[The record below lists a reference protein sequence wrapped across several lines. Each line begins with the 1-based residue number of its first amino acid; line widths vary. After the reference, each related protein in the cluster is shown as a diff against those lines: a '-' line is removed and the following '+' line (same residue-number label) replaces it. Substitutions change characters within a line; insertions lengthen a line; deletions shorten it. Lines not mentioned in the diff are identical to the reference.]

1 MDTFGTRLRILGTA
15 AALACALVLPAGL
28 TVPASADDSAP
39 PSGFPSWQDVQTAK
53 QNEASKG
60 AEVGRITSLLDGLAA
75 QADQL
80 GNAAVKAGGDYA
92 VAKSDLDSANAN
104 VDLLAAQAQ
113 KANVLVAE
121 YKKEAGALA
130 AQTYKSG
137 GSSLGLF
144 ASLDALGAKD
154 GLHRLDVLG
163 IVTDRATAMYNRS
176 TAAQGTAKALADQ
189 EQAARVERERLAGD
203 ARQKLN
209 AAVGAQTAVETQVA
223 QQKQQ
228 SGVLVAQLASLKDST
243 VATEDQYRQGQT
255 ALVAYAAA
263 QEAKRLAAAEQA
275 RQQAQAAAGAAAAQK
290 AVLDSGAAVSGAA
303 PESTDYGSGYIPV
316 SVLLPNI
323 PGNGVNDPAG
333 AQAYASS
340 RLGAYGWGQDQ
351 LTCLVQLWIRESSW
365 QTNATN
371 SSSGAYGIAQALLPS
386 KYSEA
391 GSDWLTN
398 YRTQINWGLGYIQDR
413 YGSPC
418 GAWSHEVANNWY

>member
-1 MDTFGTRLRILGTA
+1 MDTFGTRFKVLGTA
-15 AALACALVLPAGL
+15 AVLACTLVLPAALAGP
-28 TVPASADDSAP
+28 VSADDSAP

-53 QNEASKG
+53 QDEASKS
-60 AEVGRITSLLDGLAA
+60 AEVGRINSLLDGL
-75 QADQL
+75 QTEADQL
-80 GNAAVKAGGDYA
+80 GNAAVEAGGHFA
-92 VAKSDLDSANAN
+92 VAKSDLDSASAK

-113 KANVLVAE
+113 KADALVAQ
-121 YKKEAGALA
+121 YKKEAGALV
-130 AQTYKSG
+130 AQSYKSG
-137 GSSLGLF
+137 GSSIGLF
-144 ASLDALGAKD
+144 ASLDALGSKD
-154 GLHRLDVLG
+154 GLQRLDVLG
-163 IVTDRATAMYNRS
+163 IVTDRATTMYNKS

-189 EQAARVERERLAGD
+189 EQVARAERARLAGD
-203 ARQKLN
+203 AEQKLN

-223 QQKQQ
+223 RQKQQ

-255 ALVAYAAA
+255 ALAAYAAA
-263 QEAKRLAAAEQA
+263 QEAKRLAAVE
-275 RQQAQAAAGAAAAQK
+275 QAAAQQAAQQ
-290 AVLDSGAAVSGAA
+290 AGANSGAAVSAAA
-303 PESTDYGSGYIPV
+303 PAVPAPVSTDYGSGYIPV

-371 SSSGAYGIAQALLPS
+371 RSSGAYGIAQALLPS
-386 KYSEA
+386 KYAES

-398 YRTQINWGLGYIQDR
+398 YRTQINWGLGYIRDR

-418 GAWSHEVANNWY
+418 GAWAHEVAQNWY